1 MLTFGHAC
9 DGYDA
14 AGSRAPVSD
23 STFHDGR
30 AAAAPS
36 AGNESFCPGIGK
48 SGNPARTSGMAA
60 RAGSTRAPAPG
71 VFAGAATCPTLMSAS
86 EVFRKITTSF
96 DRAGICYM
104 LTGSFASAYYGA
116 VRATQDIDFVV
127 DATAKQLQAL
137 SQLLPSEQFYVDL
150 PSALEALEQQSMFNV
165 VDKTTGWKIDLIMR
179 RSRAYSAEE
188 FGRRRSA
195 QVQGIPLFI
204 ASAED
209 VVISKLEWATLGES
223 QRQLEDVASVL
234 RMRWDSLDHIYL
246 QKWIAGL
253 GLQTAWNEAQRLAG
267 LAELH

>member
-1 MLTFGHAC
+1 
-9 DGYDA
+9 
-14 AGSRAPVSD
+14 
-23 STFHDGR
+23 
-30 AAAAPS
+30 
-36 AGNESFCPGIGK
+36 
-48 SGNPARTSGMAA
+48 
-60 RAGSTRAPAPG
+60 
-71 VFAGAATCPTLMSAS
+71 
-86 EVFRKITTSF
+86 
-96 DRAGICYM
+96 
-104 LTGSFASAYYGA
+104 
-116 VRATQDIDFVV
+116 
-127 DATAKQLQAL
+127 
-137 SQLLPSEQFYVDL
+137 
-150 PSALEALEQQSMFNV
+150 MFNV

-253 GLQTAWNEAQRLAG
+253 GLQTSWNEAQRLAG